1 MHDQP
6 RWGDSGSLRHEGDGH
21 IARLDWQR
29 LMRLKLGKIFV
40 NHKFHEN
47 PEPIGALYFQR
58 RGLAKPDGSCH
69 GAAMFRK
76 TLPAI
81 CSVFLAFSTA
91 AFCQTNP
98 VADDTAAPDSTK
110 TSDTATPNRF
120 WQATLAGGN
129 YMVALDR
136 IVSVSRHKY
145 VLDGAVIVDEVNV
158 DTTGQA
164 LVRFYFISP
173 ITDGVRANAA
183 TQLADRGKELL
194 DKAAQRGGTDIPN
207 MVVKKYP
214 ETTHAKIV
222 EYRLLS
228 ESDLTSLYGSVR
240 NAWESGKGRKFA
252 TATK

>member
-1 MHDQP
+1 MFKKP
-6 RWGDSGSLRHEGDGH
+6 L
-21 IARLDWQR
+21 L
-29 LMRLKLGKIFV
+29 
-40 NHKFHEN
+40 
-47 PEPIGALYFQR
+47 ALCCVF
-58 RGLAKPDGSCH
+58 
-69 GAAMFRK
+69 
-76 TLPAI
+76 
-81 CSVFLAFSTA
+81 SVTTA
-91 AFCQTNP
+91 ALHAQAATDADPTNTGQTATDP
-98 VADDTAAPDSTK
+98 TK
-110 TSDTATPNRF
+110 TGDVVGPNRF
-120 WQATLAGGN
+120 WQATLAGGH

-173 ITDGVRANAA
+173 ITDEMKSNAI
-183 TQLADRGKELL
+183 TELADRGKELI
-194 DKAAQRGGTDIPN
+194 DKAAAHGGTEIKN

-228 ESDLTSLYGSVR
+228 ESDLTSLYKSVS
-240 NAWESGKGRKFA
+240 NAWETGKGRKFA

>member
-1 MHDQP
+1 M
-6 RWGDSGSLRHEGDGH
+6 
-21 IARLDWQR
+21 A
-29 LMRLKLGKIFV
+29 
-40 NHKFHEN
+40 
-47 PEPIGALYFQR
+47 
-58 RGLAKPDGSCH
+58 
-69 GAAMFRK
+69 
-76 TLPAI
+76 
-81 CSVFLAFSTA
+81 AFSQTA
-91 AFCQTNP
+91 PETDTT
-98 VADDTAAPDSTK
+98 ADGNTTQDATK
-110 TSDTATPNRF
+110 TGDTPAPNRF
-120 WQATLAGGN
+120 WQATLTGGH

-164 LVRFYFISP
+164 LVRFYFITP
-173 ITDGVRANAA
+173 ITAGVASNAV
-183 TQLADRGKELL
+183 TELADRGKELL
-194 DKAAQRGGTDIPN
+194 DKAAQRGGTEIQN